1 MKHSFIMIVLC
12 AMTGFLSCKE
22 KESPREVSINIIS
35 PLPGSE
41 YDKDDTVW
49 LRAEIS
55 SNLELEQVRVGV
67 NKVSNDS
74 VAYASLAKTSE
85 KSMTLTTYF
94 INQFNPHADLE
105 MSVQTMDKNGSETG
119 KKQVRFHCHAH

>member
-1 MKHSFIMIVLC
+1 MKHASIMIVLC
-12 AMTGFLSCKE
+12 TVTGFFSCKD
-22 KESPREVSINIIS
+22 KESPREVNINIIS

-49 LRAEIS
+49 LKAEIS
-55 SNLELEQVRVGV
+55 SNLALEQVRVGV
-67 NKVSNDS
+67 SKVINDS
-74 VAYASLAKTSE
+74 VAYTSLTKTSE
-85 KSMTLTTYF
+85 RSMTLSTYF